1 MSERFTSMF
10 FTLVLL
16 VNIYFFVKVEPN
28 ELKSQIDKL
37 LALFLF
43 QFDYLFLFIY
53 ILSKLLKSFQ
63 KPLVLLAVC
72 YGSLFAFGMLS
83 FIIVDEKLYDIVYS
97 YTQPIMRLILVV
109 IFFEMGIR
117 KYILTQPKNIAIYF
131 LGLVGGLYFL
141 YLLNLHPRTPMWSFN
156 LYWTI
161 IMAFL
166 FTGIQLRQQ
175 QQNNRFLLLIGL
187 FFTVIADLYYILPP
201 EERVFEFTY
210 IFVRVFN
217 SIGEFLIVNHILRF
231 YAVST
236 K

>member
-1 MSERFTSMF
+1 
-10 FTLVLL
+10 
-16 VNIYFFVKVEPN
+16 
-28 ELKSQIDKL
+28 
-37 LALFLF
+37 
-43 QFDYLFLFIY
+43 
-53 ILSKLLKSFQ
+53 
-63 KPLVLLAVC
+63 
-72 YGSLFAFGMLS
+72 
-83 FIIVDEKLYDIVYS
+83 
-97 YTQPIMRLILVV
+97 
-109 IFFEMGIR
+109 
-117 KYILTQPKNIAIYF
+117 
-131 LGLVGGLYFL
+131 
-141 YLLNLHPRTPMWSFN
+141 
-156 LYWTI
+156 
-161 IMAFL
+161 MAFL